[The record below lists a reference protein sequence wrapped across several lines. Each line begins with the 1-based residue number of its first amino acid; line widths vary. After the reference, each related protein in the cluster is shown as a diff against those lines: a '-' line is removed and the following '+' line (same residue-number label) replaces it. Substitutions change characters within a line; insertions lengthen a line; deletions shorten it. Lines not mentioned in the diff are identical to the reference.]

1 MLLAKIVDHLQ
12 KSLIRLH
19 FVFIHIDSLNV
30 FTEFNRTVNL
40 NFLVSR
46 STFRTYLLCHRGVK
60 SSLQLPIIHL
70 WQNLETILKSSNRRV
85 SVTRVF
91 VCESTTLSN
100 VFLQKEV
107 RLSVS
112 TANTDSFRVIC
123 KVDHSILNPFKVSCL
138 AVFLIEHPILPT
150 NAWRST
156 ERSWAFVGL
165 KLASVVGVF
174 DEKLHMFG
182 DMNVDDDGCIIFDVK
197 LQVVEIFKSKSKFFD
212 PLLKSFLHRVMFLF
226 RSFIHMPH
234 GFHLKRSHPGLLIK
248 DKPFYSFTSAFS
260 RVGSSF
266 GWQHLLA
273 TMDTFL

>member
-19 FVFIHIDSLNV
+19 LVFIHVDSLNV
-30 FTEFNRTVNL
+30 FAELNRTVNL

-46 STFRTYLLCHRGVK
+46 STLRTYLLCHRGVK

-70 WQNLETILKSSNRRV
+70 RQNLETIFKSSNRRV

-123 KVDHSILNPFKVSCL
+123 KVDHSILDPFKVSCL
-138 AVFLIEHPILPT
+138 TIFLIEHPILPT
-150 NAWRST
+150 DA
-156 ERSWAFVGL
+156 
-165 KLASVVGVF
+165 
-174 DEKLHMFG
+174 
-182 DMNVDDDGCIIFDVK
+182 
-197 LQVVEIFKSKSKFFD
+197 
-212 PLLKSFLHRVMFLF
+212 
-226 RSFIHMPH
+226 
-234 GFHLKRSHPGLLIK
+234 
-248 DKPFYSFTSAFS
+248 
-260 RVGSSF
+260 
-266 GWQHLLA
+266 
-273 TMDTFL
+273 